1 MSSFVYDTS
10 AVMAYLN
17 KERGGEL
24 VSAALLKPGFISDV
38 NFAELVTK
46 LSDSGMPEDE
56 IRDTLGPLNFANV
69 QFGSEAAYV
78 AGLLRPP
85 TKAAGLSLGD
95 RACLALGILKGLP
108 VLTSDQAWRRVPI
121 EIPVEIE
128 FIR

>member
-1 MSSFVYDTS
+1 MSSFIYDTS

-17 KERGGEL
+17 EEQGGEL
-24 VSAALLKPGFISDV
+24 VSAALLRPGFMSDV